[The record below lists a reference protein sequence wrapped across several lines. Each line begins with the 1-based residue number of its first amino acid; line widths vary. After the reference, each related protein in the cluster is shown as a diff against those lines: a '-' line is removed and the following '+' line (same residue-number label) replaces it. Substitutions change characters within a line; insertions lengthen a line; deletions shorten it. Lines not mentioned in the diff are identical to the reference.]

1 MDPFLIVTN
10 AGSINFVSKN
20 TPASPAPAPAP
31 TETGKKRKLH
41 ETDDEDADKAAESA
55 AVIDLIPK
63 KPLEGNLQVIQRL
76 L

>member
-20 TPASPAPAPAP
+20 TPASPAPAP

-41 ETDDEDADKAAESA
+41 ETDDEGADKAAESA